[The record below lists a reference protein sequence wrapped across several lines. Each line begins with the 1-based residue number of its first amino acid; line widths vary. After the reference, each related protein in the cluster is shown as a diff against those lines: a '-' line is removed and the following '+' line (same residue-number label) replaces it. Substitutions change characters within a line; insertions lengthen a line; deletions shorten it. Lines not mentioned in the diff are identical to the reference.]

1 MFFPKP
7 QFVNLNHLDGYV
19 TKLYEGA
26 RVIKLHGPLS
36 KIDYCRC
43 LGGSYDKNKTFT
55 ILTLKFSN
63 FALILLFAFHRLYR

>member
-43 LGGSYDKNKTFT
+43 LGGSYDKKKTKPSQF
-55 ILTLKFSN
+55 
-63 FALILLFAFHRLYR
+63 